1 METCSKCGTAIKNVV
16 MIHGKGYGTECATKV
31 LGISQM
37 PTWFKGGDWD
47 SAKSLHDANQAKQI
61 MEFELR
67 KEYTKDSWSD
77 FVRLSNAKKAAYRNG
92 DDWGLNFIDSIA
104 SKLGFL
110 NLTSE
115 GCKFKTF
122 EEAQIGWKE
131 YMGSFPYLYRKC
143 SAIVE
148 LSENQIAL
156 FEKIESRN

>member
-1 METCSKCGTAIKNVV
+1 
-16 MIHGKGYGTECATKV
+16 MIQGKGYGTECATKV

-148 LSENQIAL
+148 LSEKQIAL